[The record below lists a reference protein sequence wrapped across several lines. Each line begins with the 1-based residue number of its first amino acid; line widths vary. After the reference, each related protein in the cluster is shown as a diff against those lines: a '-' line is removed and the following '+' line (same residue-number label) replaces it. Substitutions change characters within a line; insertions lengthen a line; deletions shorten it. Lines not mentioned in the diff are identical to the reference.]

1 MTQEKVAND
10 TLHYY
15 SYTIFFSKS
24 CCKVKLWPSDAGVL
38 PLGVFSLAG
47 LPQMAA
53 LVWKK
58 LQMTPCTIPN
68 NTCLPK
74 VAIKLS
80 HGLPDVE
87 VLPLGVVSLA
97 ELHPD
102 GRRGPEKVTNDSLYY
117 PKQYLFNQKWL

>member
-1 MTQEKVAND
+1 MTPCTTIPILYFFPKVVVNS
-10 TLHYY
+10 
-15 SYTIFFSKS
+15 SYGLQMLGFS
-24 CCKVKLWPSDAGVL
+24 
-38 PLGVFSLAG
+38 PLEYLAW
-47 LPQMAA
+47 LDSPQMAA

-68 NTCLPK
+68 NTCLQK

-102 GRRGPEKVTNDSLYY
+102 GRRGPEKVANDSLYY
-117 PKQYLFNQKWL
+117 PKQYLFDQKSL